1 LKPTLKKPKKILV
14 QAKLPEDL
22 VDAIDELC
30 EAEGISRARFVEV
43 AVRELSQK
51 IMSGGASPRP
61 DGE

>member
-1 LKPTLKKPKKILV
+1 MKPTLKKPKKILV

-22 VDAIDELC
+22 VEAIDELC
-30 EAEGISRARFVEV
+30 RTEEISRARFVEV

-61 DGE
+61 DDE